1 MSNLAIIIWVV
12 LIGSAF
18 AYLWWQGHIRRVA
31 DYWKEMWEELKKC
44 SWPTWD
50 ELKGSTTLIF
60 ITMCLLGLLTF
71 LADTL
76 FSHMFFKFK
85 L

>member
-1 MSNLAIIIWVV
+1 MTIAIWVV

-18 AYLWWQGHIRRVA
+18 AYLWWKGHIRSMA
-31 DYWKEMWEELKKC
+31 DYWNEMWDELKKC

-60 ITMCLLGLLTF
+60 MTIVLLGAFTAA
-71 LADTL
+71 ADYL
-76 FSHMFFKFK
+76 FSHVLFK